1 MKAILCI
8 FLALTAATAAVAA
21 DVPNLPV
28 TDATIPV
35 AALAGTT
42 PAVMTGELGKAVSC
56 EASKYGQRC
65 FYKDGAVEVMFI
77 GGVADWFT
85 VYPKDAFLT
94 PASLKQLALP
104 TDSNPSADTGE
115 ALRWDGLQGLRE
127 VSAYAGTGG
136 KVAYFYVKAL
146 TP

>member
-1 MKAILCI
+1 MKATFCFIV
-8 FLALTAATAAVAA
+8 ALVAATAAFGA
-21 DVPNLPV
+21 DVPALPV

-35 AALAGTT
+35 ATLAGAA
-42 PAVMTGELGKAVSC
+42 PATVAAELGTATSC

-65 FYKDGAVEVMFI
+65 FYKGGAVEVMFI
-77 GGVADWFT
+77 GGLADWFT

-104 TDSNPSADTGE
+104 TDSRPSADSGD

-127 VSAYAGTGG
+127 VAAYAGTGG
-136 KVAYFYVKAL
+136 KVAYFHIKAL